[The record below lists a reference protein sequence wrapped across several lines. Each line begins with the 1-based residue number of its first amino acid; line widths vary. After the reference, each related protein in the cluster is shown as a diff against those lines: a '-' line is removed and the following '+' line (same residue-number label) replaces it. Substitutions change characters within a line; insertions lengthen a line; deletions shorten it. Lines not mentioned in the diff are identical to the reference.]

1 VVVASAAVAL
11 SLTGGMVSAAPSDQD
26 TTWMVAA
33 HQSNLTEIAAGNAA
47 AAQATTDA
55 VRQLGQMFVTMHTQL
70 DADLTA
76 AADQLGVT
84 LPDSPTPAQQQT
96 LATVQAQQGVAFDS
110 AWLASQISG
119 HRATLDATHTEQQAG
134 SDEAVLALANAA
146 EPVIAQH
153 LEQVTAAS
161 GGSTELA
168 ATGFPTAE
176 VALVAIGL
184 VAFGSA
190 LVRWPRRGT
199 TTRQP

>member
-1 VVVASAAVAL
+1 MRLPTCGLVMASAAMTL
-11 SLTGGMVSAAPSDQD
+11 SLSAGVVTAAPSDQD

-47 AAQATTDA
+47 AAQATTDK
-55 VRQLGQMFVTMHTQL
+55 VRQLGEMFVTMHTQL

-110 AWLASQISG
+110 AWLASQVSG
-119 HRATLDATHTEQQAG
+119 HRATLEATHTEQQGG
-134 SDEAVLALANAA
+134 SDGAVLALANAA

-168 ATGFPTAE
+168 ATGFPT
-176 VALVAIGL
+176 
-184 VAFGSA
+184 
-190 LVRWPRRGT
+190 
-199 TTRQP
+199 